1 MQIRRSFCMPV
12 GFSAVSL
19 FLRSAEYVTS
29 VQYQTSG
36 TPVEHPINSSKRC
49 GLREITRERIIR
61 WKREREWI
69 SILKKVWY
77 NYRYFLVVY
86 VPRDFFFYDST
97 SQQGDFSALW
107 NTLYNQLIFVVCLCG
122 MWRSGCSF
130 SLFRVRIEGVFIFM
144 NSGSWFFP
152 KKWDF

>member
-1 MQIRRSFCMPV
+1 MPV

-61 WKREREWI
+61 WKRESERERKNEFPFFKI
-69 SILKKVWY
+69 FKDPRHPVTSFFMTVRHNKAILA
-77 NYRYFLVVY
+77 
-86 VPRDFFFYDST
+86 DFE
-97 SQQGDFSALW
+97 
-107 NTLYNQLIFVVCLCG
+107 TLYTTNYCLCG
-122 MWRSGCSF
+122 AVDVPSVYSEFEYWRGF
-130 SLFRVRIEGVFIFM
+130 YFHEQR
-144 NSGSWFFP
+144 
-152 KKWDF
+152 

>member
-49 GLREITRERIIR
+49 GLREITRERIFHE
-61 WKREREWI
+61 REREREENEF
-69 SILKKVWY
+69 S
-77 NYRYFLVVY
+77 
-86 VPRDFFFYDST
+86 FFK
-97 SQQGDFSALW
+97 
-107 NTLYNQLIFVVCLCG
+107 IFKDLDT
-122 MWRSGCSF
+122 
-130 SLFRVRIEGVFIFM
+130 
-144 NSGSWFFP
+144 P
-152 KKWDF
+152 